1 MHAKWKLR
9 EMVSNKQLF
18 MAMQG
23 YEQGDEH
30 CFCDQLVADKEFTSQ
45 LSSTFGV

>member
-9 EMVSNKQLF
+9 EMVSNNQLF

-30 CFCDQLVADKEFTSQ
+30 CFLDAIASLDWGYES
-45 LSSTFGV
+45 L